1 MHSDIES
8 LLTRKDGLRLC
19 VCEVGVLVL
28 GVTPTIML
36 SSYVLLG
43 TLMSLSQI
51 IGVAIT
57 LVSVLIFGLAVR
69 QEKS

>member
-1 MHSDIES
+1 VRS
-8 LLTRKDGLRLC
+8 LLKNLSP
-19 VCEVGVLVL
+19 VAVGVLVL

-43 TLMSLSQI
+43 TQMSLSQI

-57 LVSVLIFGLAVR
+57 LVSVLIFGRAVR
-69 QEKS
+69 REKT